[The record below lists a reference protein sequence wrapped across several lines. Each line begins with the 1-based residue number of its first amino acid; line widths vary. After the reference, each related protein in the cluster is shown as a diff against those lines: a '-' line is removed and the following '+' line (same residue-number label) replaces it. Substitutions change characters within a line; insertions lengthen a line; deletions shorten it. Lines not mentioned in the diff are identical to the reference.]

1 MVKQISCVVVSALMS
16 SMCFAQTTPSE
27 TETLQALL
35 VEVRAMHRDFITSLA
50 RTQASQILLSR
61 LQTQQAELNHASQRL
76 NDTRLRL
83 SQAQDEERHDSVDLE
98 RLEDELNST
107 SDEVKKTQLIENRNH
122 ARASIAALHIT
133 ENERATAAADA
144 EQQLSRAQETF
155 DDLDTQLN
163 EIVKQMQKA
172 NIQSRSV
179 TP

>member
-16 SMCFAQTTPSE
+16 SMCFAQTAPSE
-27 TETLQALL
+27 TQTLQALL
-35 VEVRAMHRDFITSLA
+35 VEVRAMHKDLISSLA

-98 RLEDELNST
+98 RLEDELSST
-107 SDEVKKTQLIENRNH
+107 SDEVKKTQLTENRNH
-122 ARASIAALHIT
+122 VRASIAALHIA
-133 ENERATAAADA
+133 ENERATAEADA

-172 NIQSRSV
+172 NVQSRSV

>member
-1 MVKQISCVVVSALMS
+1 MVKQIGCVVASALMS
-16 SMCFAQTTPSE
+16 SMCVAQTAPSE
-27 TETLQALL
+27 TQTLQALL
-35 VEVRAMHRDFITSLA
+35 VEVRAMHRDFVSSLA
-50 RTQASQILLSR
+50 RMQASQILLSR

-98 RLEDELNST
+98 RFEDELSST

-122 ARASIAALHIT
+122 ARASITALHIT
-133 ENERATAAADA
+133 ENERATAEADA
-144 EQQLSRAQETF
+144 EQQLSREQETF

-163 EIVKQMQKA
+163 EIVEQMQKS

>member
-16 SMCFAQTTPSE
+16 SMCFAQTAPSE
-27 TETLQALL
+27 TQTVQALL
-35 VEVRAMHRDFITSLA
+35 VEVRAMHRDFISSLA
-50 RTQASQILLSR
+50 RMQASQILLSR

-98 RLEDELNST
+98 RLEDELSST
-107 SDEVKKTQLIENRNH
+107 SDEMKKTQLIENRSR

-133 ENERATAAADA
+133 ENERATAEADA

-163 EIVKQMQKA
+163 EIVKQMQKP
-172 NIQSRSV
+172 NVQSRSV